1 MIGKVALVTGGGS
14 GIGAECARTLAS
26 RGAFVA
32 VADVVEDAAEVVAR
46 AIRAEGGSAA
56 ALAVDVTDA
65 DACAAMVD
73 RVVTDFGGLDIA
85 VNNAGIGGDHEPVE
99 NYDVATWRRVLA
111 VNLDGVFH
119 CLRAELRHMIP
130 AGRGAVVNM
139 ASIFA
144 VAGQRALPAYVA
156 SKHGVLGL
164 TRAAALDSAT
174 AGVRI
179 NAVGPGVI
187 HTPLVDQHYDEEGQR
202 KLGAGNPSRRLGE
215 PREVAELVAWLCS
228 DAASF
233 CTGGFYPVDGGF
245 TAA

>member
-1 MIGKVALVTGGGS
+1 MKGKVALVTGGGS
-14 GIGAECARTLAS
+14 GIGAECARTLAR

-32 VADVVEDAAEVVAR
+32 VADLAGGAAQAVATE
-46 AIRAEGGSAA
+46 IRAAGGSAT
-56 ALAVDVTDA
+56 ALAVDVTDP
-65 DACAAMVD
+65 DACLAMVD
-73 RVVTDFGGLDIA
+73 QLVGEFGGLHIA
-85 VNNAGIGGDHEPVE
+85 VNNAGIGGAHEPVE
-99 NYDVATWRRVLA
+99 DYDVAMWRRVLA
-111 VNLDGVFH
+111 VNLDGVFYS
-119 CLRAELRHMIP
+119 LRAELRHMIH

-139 ASIFA
+139 GSIYA
-144 VAGQRALPAYVA
+144 VAGQWTLPAYVA

-164 TRAAALDSAT
+164 TRAAALDSA
-174 AGVRI
+174 AKGVRI

-187 HTPLVDQHYDEEGQR
+187 RTPLVGQHYDEAGQR

-245 TAA
+245 TAT

>member
-1 MIGKVALVTGGGS
+1 MDDMRGRVALVTGGGS
-14 GIGAECARTLAS
+14 GIGAACAASLAR
-26 RGAFVA
+26 RGATVA
-32 VADVVEDAAEVVAR
+32 VADLDPVAASDV
-46 AIRAEGGSAA
+46 AA
-56 ALAVDVTDA
+56 AIGGATFPVDVTDA
-65 DACAAMVD
+65 AQCARMVE
-73 RVVTDFGGLDIA
+73 RVVAELGGLHMA

-99 NYDVATWRRVLA
+99 NYDVEVWRRVLA

-119 CLRAELRHMIP
+119 CLRAELGHMVA
-130 AGRGAVVNM
+130 AGTGAVVNM

-144 VAGQRALPAYVA
+144 VAGQRSLPAYVA
-156 SKHGVLGL
+156 AKHGVLGL

-174 AGVRI
+174 KGVRV

-187 HTPLVDQHYDEEGQR
+187 RTPLVDAHNDETGKQA
-202 KLGAGNPSRRLGE
+202 LAAGNPSKRLGE
-215 PREVAELVAWLCS
+215 PDEVAELVAWLCS